1 MNLNL
6 EIDEGLVPRIDA
18 LARVQNVSRE
28 LAAIAALRAWFADPI
43 RCDFGDFEILRP
55 GPELDPYFKHLHP
68 DRQLEILEE
77 RLR

>member
-1 MNLNL
+1 MKMNL
-6 EIDEGLVPRIDA
+6 EIDERLVPRIDA

-28 LAAIAALRAWFADPI
+28 LAVIAALRAWFADPI
-43 RCDFGDFEILRP
+43 RCDFGEFEILRP
-55 GPELDPYFKHLHP
+55 GPELEPEFKHLHP